1 MQIEEH
7 QERWPVIGQS
17 GVANFC
23 QDICKSI
30 IELERAF
37 EAGELSSRLKSDSF
51 KELPG
56 PLLYETYRKLADKAP
71 GPLHHLRIDA
81 VSALL
86 AQLQNDLVPS
96 QVAHAEVRLPPKG
109 DPEMETLRT

>member
-1 MQIEEH
+1 
-7 QERWPVIGQS
+7 
-17 GVANFC
+17 
-23 QDICKSI
+23 
-30 IELERAF
+30 
-37 EAGELSSRLKSDSF
+37 
-51 KELPG
+51 
-56 PLLYETYRKLADKAP
+56 
-71 GPLHHLRIDA
+71 